1 MKKKILIGL
10 ILAAGSAGTYFAIS
24 SLTKLLKNKAV
35 QQDRKKLESYV
46 DEYLHGNEKL
56 MEFVGTL
63 SDDQVKE
70 LIEILD
76 ALKKEQNQLKLK
88 APVFPKYL
96 EKKVTN
102 LIS

>member
-1 MKKKILIGL
+1 MKKKILIVAGL
-10 ILAAGSAGTYFAIS
+10 SIVSAGSLVAVR
-24 SLTKLLKNKAV
+24 SLVKFLKNKTV
-35 QQDRKKLESYV
+35 NKEREQLQSYV
-46 DEYLHGNEKL
+46 KKYLHGNEKL

-63 SDDQVKE
+63 SDEQVKD
-70 LIEILD
+70 LIEILET
-76 ALKKEQNQLKLK
+76 LQKEQNQLKIK

>member
-1 MKKKILIGL
+1 MKKKILIVAGL
-10 ILAAGSAGTYFAIS
+10 SIVSAGSLLAVR
-24 SLTKLLKNKAV
+24 SLVKFLKNKTV
-35 QQDRKKLESYV
+35 NKEREQLQSYV
-46 DEYLHGNEKL
+46 KKYLHGNEKL

-63 SDDQVKE
+63 SDEQVKE
-70 LIEILD
+70 LIEILE
-76 ALKKEQNQLKLK
+76 ALQKEQNQLKIK